1 MADVKKSVEFTLRA
15 KTAPLEASL
24 KRIPQVTDR
33 EARQMVKKLDKAF
46 DKVEKSAKKN
56 QPEQSESFQGDG

>member
-24 KRIPQVTDR
+24 KKIPEVTDK
-33 EARQMVKKLDKAF
+33 E
-46 DKVEKSAKKN
+46 AKKA
-56 QPEQSESFQGDG
+56 PEEVKPIIANPNLLKVN